1 MSAWVWSL
9 IGFSVSIVTL
19 YLYVFISPAYKR
31 GERFSLPLLPFMG
44 LIILHLFVAFSVVR
58 YVALG
63 IDVLMLVWAIAC
75 RAMTHAGRK
84 NSQNNLS

>member
-9 IGFSVSIVTL
+9 IGVPVSIATL

-31 GERFSLPLLPFMG
+31 GERFSLPLLPFTG
-44 LIILHLFVAFSVVR
+44 LIILHLLVVFSVVR

-75 RAMTHAGRK
+75 RAMTHADRK
-84 NSQNNLS
+84 NNQNFLS